1 MADIRHCDQCGRAFE
16 PRREHA
22 RFCSGACRVAWNRE
36 HRRDPVI
43 ELNSALGWS
52 VAALVDLAP
61 RLTVLASLAA
71 DDGDRAVAVVSE
83 VVWQVTIVDAALVR
97 YHPEVYDEVLAGQRR
112 RERRVTE
119 GTMAGLRFVRNQLA
133 GAAGLD
139 VLIGPPP
146 GGPAAEAGTWTW
158 QPAPEPAA
166 AVLRSQGG
174 GWELSRYQAYQDF
187 LASRAVTE
195 TLGRAA
201 AFVRLAAARVQAA
214 ADVSASAGR

>member
-1 MADIRHCDQCGRAFE
+1 MADIRHCDQCGRPFE

-36 HRRDPVI
+36 HRRDFVI

-61 RLTVLASLAA
+61 RLAVLASLAA
-71 DDGDRAVAVVSE
+71 DDGGRAVAVVSE
-83 VVWQVTIVDAALVR
+83 VVWQVTIVDATLVR
-97 YHPEVYDEVLAGQRR
+97 YHPEVYDAVLARQRR

-158 QPAPEPAA
+158 QQAPEPAA
-166 AVLRSQGG
+166 GVLRSQGG

-201 AFVRLAAARVQAA
+201 AFVRLAAARVQAV
-214 ADVSASAGR
+214 ADVSAPAGR